1 MKGMNAAVL
10 KKEKKHTKLWLVVI
24 GSLIVI
30 VPVAWFLIVRLE
42 AQGPKLEVDLVSG
55 FLGRSQ
61 ELAIAISDSDSGLR
75 ELWVAL
81 LKDGKEAV
89 LHDEAFPSAGLFKG
103 GSVQQ
108 IALKIPVAPQDLG
121 FSDGQAVLRMAVR
134 DYSWRDWW
142 RGNKTYIEKTV
153 VIDTRAPTIEV
164 FSRAH
169 NINMG
174 GAGVVIFRTSE
185 DCSLAGVQVGS
196 KFYPGY
202 TGLLSSP
209 RIYVAFFAL
218 GYEQGPDTEILVKA
232 TDPAGNHG
240 QSGFYHHIRRQNFR
254 NDRINISDSF
264 LRSKLPDFSA
274 ELPQDPKLSELDRF
288 LIINRDLR
296 KADYS
301 KIAEVCRNTG
311 NKMLWR
317 GEFLRLPKSAN
328 RARFADHR
336 TYYYG
341 GKEIDRQ
348 VHLGIDLASLAQSP
362 VPAGNAGSVVFGGN
376 LGIYGSTVIVDH
388 GLGLFSMYSH
398 LSYIA
403 VKPGDQVSKGDNIGR
418 TGSTGLAGGDHLHFS
433 MLVNDTF
440 VNPVEWW
447 DEKWIENNVMSKIE
461 EVKTTLK

>member
-1 MKGMNAAVL
+1 MKGMKVTGL
-10 KKEKKHTKLWLVVI
+10 KKETKHTKFWLVII
-24 GSLIVI
+24 GCLIVL

-61 ELAIAISDSDSGLR
+61 ELSIAVSDAESGLR
-75 ELWVAL
+75 QLSVAL

-89 LHDEAFPSAGLFKG
+89 LHDETFPSGGLFKG

-108 IALKIPVAPQDLG
+108 ISVKIPVAPQNLG
-121 FSDGQAVLRMAVR
+121 FSDGDAVLRMVVR

-142 RGNKTYIEKTV
+142 RGNKTYIEKKV
-153 VIDTRAPTIEV
+153 VIDTRAPQIEV

-196 KFYPGY
+196 EFYPGY
-202 TGLLSSP
+202 NGIFSAP
-209 RIYVAFFAL
+209 RVYVAFFAL

-232 TDPAGNHG
+232 TDPAGNQG
-240 QSGFYHHIRRQNFR
+240 QSGLYHHIRRQDFR
-254 NDRINISDSF
+254 HDRINITDRF
-264 LRSKLPDFSA
+264 LERKLPDFSA
-274 ELPQDPKLSELDRF
+274 ELPQDPKMSDLDRF
-288 LIINRDLR
+288 LIVNRDLR
-296 KADYS
+296 QADYS
-301 KIAEVCRNTG
+301 KITEVCRTSG

-336 TYYYG
+336 TYYYK

-362 VPAGNAGSVVFGGN
+362 VPAANAGSVVFGGT
-376 LGIYGSTVIVDH
+376 LGIYGETVMIGH
-388 GLGLFSMYSH
+388 GLRLFSMYSH
-398 LSYIA
+398 LSHIA
-403 VKPGDQVSKGDNIGR
+403 VKPGDRVSKGDNIGR

-433 MLVNDTF
+433 MLVNGTF

-461 EVKTTLK
+461 QVKTTIK